1 MALPPIPYALV
12 RPLLFTLDP
21 EQAHELTL
29 AALSRYGKCV
39 APPPPPEAA
48 PVTVMGLRFPNRVG
62 LAAGLDK
69 NGIAVD
75 GLAHLGFGAIEVGTV
90 TPRPQP
96 GNPKP
101 RLFRLP
107 EAQALINRMGF
118 NNDGVEALVA
128 HLRHRRFRG
137 ILGINLGK
145 NATTPIEAAFD
156 DYRMGMQ
163 AVWEIADYVTINISS
178 PNTQQLRSLQERDA
192 LAALLDGL
200 KEETVG
206 LGAKS
211 GKHTPL
217 VVKIAP
223 DLDDDAIAAI
233 AETLVTFEIDG
244 VIATNTTI
252 ARDGVAHLPHG
263 NETGG
268 LSGRPLF
275 ARSTALVR
283 ALADALQGKIPIIAA
298 GGILCGDDARAKL
311 AAGATLVQIYT
322 GVIYRGPK
330 LIAEAIA
337 ATAAECSRQKGEA
350 A

>member
-1 MALPPIPYALV
+1 
-12 RPLLFTLDP
+12 
-21 EQAHELTL
+21 
-29 AALSRYGKCV
+29 
-39 APPPPPEAA
+39 
-48 PVTVMGLRFPNRVG
+48 
-62 LAAGLDK
+62 
-69 NGIAVD
+69 
-75 GLAHLGFGAIEVGTV
+75 
-90 TPRPQP
+90 
-96 GNPKP
+96 
-101 RLFRLP
+101 
-107 EAQALINRMGF
+107 MGF

-206 LGAKS
+206 LEAKS

-275 ARSTALVR
+275 ARSTAVVR

-322 GVIYRGPK
+322 GLIYRGPK

>member
-145 NATTPIEAAFD
+145 NTTTPIEAAFD

-206 LGAKS
+206 LEAKS

-275 ARSTALVR
+275 ARSTAVVR

-322 GVIYRGPK
+322 GLIYRGPK

>member
-12 RPLLFTLDP
+12 RPLLFALDP
-21 EQAHELTL
+21 EEAHERTL
-29 AALSRYGKCV
+29 AALSRYGKWV

-101 RLFRLP
+101 RLFRIP
-107 EAQALINRMGF
+107 EREALINRMGF
-118 NNDGVEALVA
+118 NNDGVDALVA

-145 NATTPIEAAFD
+145 NATTPIEAALD
-156 DYRMGMQ
+156 DYRLGLQ
-163 AVWEIADYVTINISS
+163 AVWAVADYVTINISS
-178 PNTQQLRSLQERDA
+178 PNTQQLRALQERDA

-200 KEETVG
+200 KEETVR
-206 LGAKS
+206 LEAQS
-211 GKHTPL
+211 GKRTPL

-223 DLDDDAIAAI
+223 DLDESAIAAI
-233 AETLVTFEIDG
+233 AETLVSFEIDG

-252 ARDGVAHLPHG
+252 ARDEVAHLPHG

-275 ARSTALVR
+275 ARSTAVVR
-283 ALADALQGKIPIIAA
+283 ALAEALQGKIPIIAA
-298 GGILCGDDARAKL
+298 GGIVCGDDARAKL
-311 AAGATLVQIYT
+311 AAGATLVQLYT
-322 GVIYRGPK
+322 GLIYRGPK
-330 LIAEAIA
+330 LIAETIA
-337 ATAAECSRQKGEA
+337 ATAAECSRPKGVA